1 MDIITTHINADFDA
15 LGSMIAA
22 KKIYPEA
29 VLVFPGSQ
37 EKGLRRFFME
47 SVFYAVTF
55 EKMGKIDLDEVKRLI
70 LVDIR
75 QKDRIGK
82 FDKLI
87 DNPNVEVHVYD
98 HHPSTDQDIQAAVE
112 VYRPYGATV
121 SILVELIRE
130 RSLPL
135 TPEEATI
142 LMLGIYEDTGSLTF
156 SSTTTNDFEA
166 ASYLLKIGADLNTVS
181 NLITPELTLDHIELL
196 NELIKTRKTYS
207 YHGIDVNVAEAN
219 TDGYVG
225 DLAVLAHKLKDME
238 NLDVLFILARMENRV
253 FLIARSRIP
262 EVDVGEIVRDFGG
275 GGHPAAASA
284 TVKDLTMFQV
294 RERLFGLLAEH
305 IKQSNVQKTVH
316 DHMSFPV
323 KSMPSEGTVSQA
335 AEIMNRYNINGLP
348 ILEGDHLC
356 GLVTRQ
362 VIEKVV
368 YHGYKDHKVRK
379 FMTTDFITLTPDA
392 PLKEAQDILL
402 SSTQRFIPVVVRE
415 QLVGILTRMDILQ
428 SLSSSLP
435 SPFRQL
441 SADED
446 TPLRP
451 QKNITRL
458 MKEHLPGKAFK
469 RLREIGR
476 IADKLE
482 MKAYLVGGVVR
493 DFLLHRK
500 NLDIDIVIEGDG
512 LKFAEKICQRY
523 NAKARMHIRFGTAQI
538 IYPDDFRIDIA
549 TARLEY
555 YEKPAALPNVEWS
568 SLKLDLYRRD
578 FTMNTLAVRL
588 NPTGFGEL
596 VDYFGGQKDIKDKV
610 IRVIQNLSFI
620 EDPTRIFR
628 ALRFSER
635 FGFTLGQQTKY
646 LLKNA
651 LRLDLPHKLDGRR
664 LFSEIR
670 LILKEENPIPI
681 LERIQEYGL
690 LSAIHPELELNS
702 KLEIIMGNAKEVA
715 SWFHLLYLDIQ
726 WDEWIFYLLCMLAFL
741 EEEAVENV
749 QKRLAVD
756 SKKALRA
763 LSSKREGDKILRTLA
778 VGSNKLSSSS
788 IFRILEPQSME
799 ILLYMMTKT
808 SREKSRK
815 AISVYITKLRTV
827 KISLAGQDLMEMGYS
842 PGPLFKEIM
851 TKVLDAKLDGKVTD
865 RDNERQWVLKHFP
878 LKNYKTK
885 KV

>member
-22 KKIYPEA
+22 KKLYPDA

-47 SVFYAVTF
+47 SVFYAVSF
-55 EKMGKIDLDEVKRLI
+55 EKMRKIDFDEVRRLI

-82 FDKLI
+82 FDTII
-87 DNPNVEVHVYD
+87 DKPNVEVHLYD
-98 HHPSTDQDIQAAVE
+98 HHPSTDQDIQGTVE
-112 VYRPYGATV
+112 FFRPYGATV
-121 SILVELIRE
+121 TIMVELIRE
-130 RSLPL
+130 RSLSL
-135 TPEEATI
+135 TAEEATI
-142 LMLGIYEDTGSLTF
+142 LMLGIYEDTGCLTF
-156 SSTTTNDFEA
+156 SSSTVNDFEA

-196 NELIKTRKTYS
+196 NELIKSRKTYN

-238 NLDVLFILARMENRV
+238 NLNVLFVLARMENRV
-253 FLIARSRIP
+253 FLIARSRIS
-262 EVDVGEIVRDFGG
+262 EVDVGEIARVFGG

-284 TVKDLTMFQV
+284 TIKDLTMFQV
-294 RERLFGLLAEH
+294 REQLFGLLAEH
-305 IKQSNVQKTVH
+305 IKKSNVKKIVR

-323 KSMPSEGTVSQA
+323 KSMSSEGTVWQA
-335 AEIMNRYNINGLP
+335 AEILNRYNINSLP
-348 ILEGDHLC
+348 ILKEDRLC

-368 YHGYKDHKVRK
+368 YHGFKDHRVNE
-379 FMTTDFITLTPDA
+379 FMTTDFITLAPDT
-392 PLKEAQDILL
+392 PLKDAQDVLL
-402 SSTQRFIPVVVRE
+402 SSTQRFIPVAVEE
-415 QLVGILTRMDILQ
+415 QLVGVLTRMDIMQ
-428 SLSSSLP
+428 SLASSLP

-441 SADED
+441 SPDD
-446 TPLRP
+446 DSTLSP

-458 MKEHLPGKAFK
+458 MKEHLPAKAFK
-469 RLREIGR
+469 RLKEMGK
-476 IADKLE
+476 IADEIE

-493 DFLLHRK
+493 DFLMHRK

-512 LKFAEKICQRY
+512 LNFAEKICKRY
-523 NAKARMHIRFGTAQI
+523 KAKARMHTRFGTAQI
-538 IYPDDFRIDIA
+538 IFSDGFRIDIA

-596 VDYFGGQKDIKDKV
+596 VDFFGGQKDIKDKV

-635 FGFTLGQQTKY
+635 FGFSLGQQTKY
-646 LLKNA
+646 LMKNTINLNLPLK
-651 LRLDLPHKLDGRR
+651 LEGRR
-664 LFSEIR
+664 LFAELR
-670 LILKEENPIPI
+670 LILQEEDPKPI
-681 LERIQEYGL
+681 LQKMQEYDL
-690 LSAIHPELELNS
+690 LSAIHPKLELNS
-702 KLEIIMGNAKEVA
+702 KLDVILDTAREVA
-715 SWFHLLYLDIQ
+715 SWFRLLYLDIQ
-726 WDEWIFYLLCMLAFL
+726 WDEWIFYLLCVLAFL
-741 EEEAVENV
+741 DDKAVETV
-749 QKRLAVD
+749 QERLALD
-756 SKKALRA
+756 SKKALTA
-763 LSSKREGDKILRTLA
+763 LASKSEGEKILKRLA
-778 VGSNKLSSSS
+778 VESKKMKSSTIYRMLESQS
-788 IFRILEPQSME
+788 IE
-799 ILLYMMTKT
+799 ILLFLMTKT

-827 KISLAGQDLMEMGYS
+827 EILLTGQDLMDMGYL
-842 PGPLFKEIM
+842 PGPRFREIM
-851 TKVLDAKLDGKVTD
+851 NKLLDAKLDGLVTD
-865 RDNERQWVLKHFP
+865 KDTERLWVLKHFVS
-878 LKNYKTK
+878 KR
-885 KV
+885 